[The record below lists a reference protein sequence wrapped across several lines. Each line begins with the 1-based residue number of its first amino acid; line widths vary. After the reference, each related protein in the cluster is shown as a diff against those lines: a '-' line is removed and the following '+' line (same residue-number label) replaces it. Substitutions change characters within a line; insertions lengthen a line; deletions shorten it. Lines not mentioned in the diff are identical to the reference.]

1 MSPRSHGLS
10 PRVPFVPE
18 PLSRSF
24 DRRVLRIA
32 PLVPP
37 AYDPLD
43 GQGANDDGLPLGPAS
58 AVELLALAY
67 GRRVDRSACLICIIL
82 QSVSSFA
89 TTYAGALWGAC
100 LDAALRRSPGSRLAR
115 QLSRRRRHLKAAHAK
130 ARPSSCQR
138 LRALPTHTHLH
149 ATHTDTHPC
158 GSEHTLRTHT

>member
-37 AYDPLD
+37 AHDPLY

-82 QSVSSFA
+82 QRCRVLQQPTRALSGGRVSTRLS
-89 TTYAGALWGAC
+89 GA
-100 LDAALRRSPGSRLAR
+100 
-115 QLSRRRRHLKAAHAK
+115 
-130 ARPSSCQR
+130 
-138 LRALPTHTHLH
+138 LRALGSRGSSRDVG
-149 ATHTDTHPC
+149 DT
-158 GSEHTLRTHT
+158 